1 MEVSDPGTYADV
13 MKQNQTVDRGA
24 LLWRQ
29 CYFVSGHI
37 PRVADLGLWRT
48 NGKKKKNYWYAV
60 YLDKMVS
67 TRAIFYGV
75 HVTFCDFTRTNAL
88 TGIRVAVRLSAR
100 ASLISLVQ
108 RTGPQQG

>member
-1 MEVSDPGTYADV
+1 MASV
-13 MKQNQTVDRGA
+13 
-24 LLWRQ
+24 LLR
-29 CYFVSGHI
+29 
-37 PRVADLGLWRT
+37 LRT
-48 NGKKKKNYWYAV
+48 HSAGGGSWVVEDKRKKKNYWYAV
-60 YLDKMVS
+60 YLDKLVS